1 MLGEHLQASH
11 IELCAQYLLGAI
23 DLYGWGLA
31 LSTRTCVFAT
41 LLRRLS
47 AMMPM
52 LFDEMLA
59 YLSANRC
66 QAHYNTNGVIR
77 NEEID
82 FMKSGT
88 IYFGM
93 VAVLILLVVGIA
105 IYTFGG
111 FQMFLGD
118 LDLIVIAGLVIL
130 YILLGKDPSLQPKRM
145 GTEPPGMTFS

>member
-1 MLGEHLQASH
+1 
-11 IELCAQYLLGAI
+11 
-23 DLYGWGLA
+23 
-31 LSTRTCVFAT
+31 
-41 LLRRLS
+41 
-47 AMMPM
+47 
-52 LFDEMLA
+52 
-59 YLSANRC
+59 
-66 QAHYNTNGVIR
+66 
-77 NEEID
+77 
-82 FMKSGT
+82 MKGGT

-93 VAVLILLVVGIA
+93 VAILILLVVGIA